1 MADTEL
7 SPVVYQSPTMPG
19 YLHAGLTRST
29 VVNNQPS
36 LRLKLILFC
45 LAIGILPLAFMG
57 VYSVRQ
63 ASDSLSQQAFS
74 QLESVRDSR
83 KQSLTQLVDK
93 WQAEVRIY
101 ASVKE
106 VYSSIAML
114 RDIFMGKAKPGVRAD
129 VSDPEFVEMV
139 QFVAPA
145 FQPFVSVLG
154 YEDAILVDDY
164 GRVIFSV
171 QKGLDLG
178 EDIANG
184 PLKDSALARAWQKA
198 LKGQTVFED
207 FAPYTPLQGAPAA
220 FVASPVRNHVGGI
233 DGVAILRLSPKDL
246 SPIMKPRS
254 GKDDSGE
261 SYLVGTD
268 RLMRS
273 DSAAYPQT
281 HSVSASFADPVRGKM
296 DTRFVSEALSGR
308 TGSEV
313 SKDISGKSVLAAFT
327 PVTAGDGTWALVTV
341 IDEAEAFAAVSKLT
355 KASLILGLT
364 TAVVILV
371 CSVVFLRR
379 EIIKPF
385 MSLHLFLDRIAEG
398 NFQAELTGHFKAEMA
413 ILSGGLT
420 RMVGELKNKL
430 GFSQGILQAMTI
442 PCLVT
447 DPDGSILFV
456 NPPLIELLEQVGPAS
471 QHVGAS
477 VDSFFAGN
485 QRLAK
490 APERCFREKRPA
502 QDVESKGYGAR
513 GREFFVRQDCAP
525 LYDLDGT
532 PLGVFT
538 LFTDL
543 TGIKSQ
549 ETLIR
554 LQNEKMTQVAEQA
567 NMIALHVSQGAEEL
581 SGQVDSIKNGAELQ
595 TERLNETSK
604 AMAEMND
611 TLVEVAKVAG
621 AAATS
626 SDCAMTQ
633 AREGSDVVAECT
645 ASIDTVFDLSRQQ
658 QQGMDELGEKATAI
672 GRIID
677 VIDDIADQT
686 NLLALNAAIEA
697 ARAGDAGRGFAV
709 VAGEV
714 RKLAEK
720 TMSATREVSQSIAEI
735 QRLTQL
741 NIEGTQRSFA
751 AIQQADDLVKR
762 SGSALASIV
771 EFTASTADQ
780 VRRIAASA
788 EEQSAAH
795 HLVNSAVHEVGD
807 IAQETSA
814 GMVHT
819 AEAIAY
825 LAAQAGELQSLIDS
839 ITASESVVCKRNDF
853 QAIAASTEVA
863 TALPM

>member
-1 MADTEL
+1 MKIQL
-7 SPVVYQSPTMPG
+7 
-19 YLHAGLTRST
+19 
-29 VVNNQPS
+29 S
-36 LRLKLILFC
+36 LRAKLILFC
-45 LAIGILPLAFMG
+45 LAVGILPLTFVG

-63 ASDSLSQQAFS
+63 ASGSLAQQAFS

-83 KQSLTQLVDK
+83 KQSLMQLVDK

-129 VSDPEFVEMV
+129 VNDPEFAEMV

-178 EDIANG
+178 EDLAKG
-184 PLKDSALARAWQKA
+184 PLKDSALGRAWQKA
-198 LKGQTVFED
+198 VKGQTVFED
-207 FAPYTPLQGAPAA
+207 FTPYAPLQGAPAA

-233 DGVAILRLSPKDL
+233 DGVALLRLSPKDL
-246 SPIMKPRS
+246 APIMKPQA
-254 GKDDSGE
+254 GKGDSGE
-261 SYLVGTD
+261 SFLVGMD

-281 HSVSASFADPVRGKM
+281 HSVNASFANPALGKM
-296 DTRFVSEALSGR
+296 DILPVSEALSGR
-308 TGSEV
+308 SGSEV
-313 SKDISGKSVLAAFT
+313 SKDITGKPVLAAYT
-327 PVTAGDGTWALVTV
+327 PVAAGGATWALVTV
-341 IDEAEAFAAVSKLT
+341 IDEAEAFAAVSRLT
-355 KASLILGLT
+355 KASLLLGLA
-364 TAVVILV
+364 TAVIILI
-371 CSVVFLRR
+371 CSLAFLRR
-379 EIIKPF
+379 EILNPF
-385 MSLHLFLDRIAEG
+385 QSLQLFLDRIAEG
-398 NFQAELTGHFKAEMA
+398 DFQAELSGRFKAEMA
-413 ILSGGLT
+413 ILSRGLT

-447 DPDGSILFV
+447 DPDGNILFV
-456 NPPLIELLEQVGPAS
+456 NDPLLELLEHDGPVS
-471 QHVGAS
+471 RHVGTGA
-477 VDSFFAGN
+477 DRFFSKN
-485 QRLAK
+485 QHLAD
-490 APERCFREKRPA
+490 APGHCFKEKRPV
-502 QDVESKGYGAR
+502 QGVESRGSGAR

-525 LYDLDGT
+525 LYDLDGI

-543 TGIKSQ
+543 TEIKHQ
-549 ETLIR
+549 ETLILR
-554 LQNEKMTQVAEQA
+554 QNEKITQVAEQA

-581 SGQVDSIKNGAELQ
+581 SGQMDSIKDGAGLQ
-595 TERLNETSK
+595 TARLNETSK

-621 AAATS
+621 TAAGS

-633 AREGSDVVAECT
+633 ARNGSDVVAECT
-645 ASIDTVFDLSRQQ
+645 VSIDTVFDLSRRQQ
-658 QQGMDELGEKATAI
+658 HDMNELGEKATSI
-672 GRIID
+672 GRIIE

-720 TMSATREVSQSIAEI
+720 TMAATREVSQSIAEI
-735 QRLTQL
+735 QRVTKL
-741 NIEGTQRSFA
+741 NIEGTKRSSE
-751 AIQQADDLVKR
+751 AISQANELVKR
-762 SGSALASIV
+762 SGQTLTSIV
-771 EFTASTADQ
+771 EFTSDTAAQ

-795 HLVNSAVHEVGD
+795 HLVNSAVSEVNE
-807 IAQETSA
+807 IAQETSS

-819 AEAIAY
+819 AEAVSY
-825 LAAQAGELQSLIDS
+825 LAEQAAELKELIDS
-839 ITASESVVCKRNDF
+839 MAGSEGSAPACPGGMRELGRELG
-853 QAIAASTEVA
+853 APG
-863 TALPM
+863 LPM

>member
-1 MADTEL
+1 M
-7 SPVVYQSPTMPG
+7 
-19 YLHAGLTRST
+19 
-29 VVNNQPS
+29 NIQPS
-36 LRLKLILFC
+36 LRAKLILFC

-63 ASDSLSQQAFS
+63 ASDSLSMQAFS

-83 KQSLTQLVDK
+83 KQSLLQLVDK
-93 WQAEVRIY
+93 WHAEVRIY

-114 RDIFMGKAKPGVRAD
+114 RDIFMGKAKPGLRAD
-129 VSDPEFVEMV
+129 TSDPEFVEMV

-164 GRVIFSV
+164 GRVLFTV
-171 QKGLDLG
+171 QKGLELG
-178 EDIANG
+178 EDLANG

-207 FAPYTPLQGAPAA
+207 FAPHIPLQGEPTA

-233 DGVAILRLSPKDL
+233 DGVALLRLSPKDL
-246 SPIMKPRS
+246 APIMKPRS

-261 SYLVGTD
+261 SYLVGAD

-273 DSAAYPQT
+273 DSASYPQS
-281 HSVSASFADPVRGKM
+281 HSVGASFANPAQGKM
-296 DTRFVSEALSGR
+296 DTLFVSEALSGR
-308 TGSEV
+308 TGSEL
-313 SKDISGKSVLAAFT
+313 SKDISGKSVLAAYA
-327 PVTAGDGTWALVTV
+327 PISVGESTWALVTV
-341 IDEAEAFAAVSKLT
+341 IDEAEAFAAVSRLT
-355 KASLILGLT
+355 HASLLLGLA
-364 TAVVILV
+364 TAVIILV
-371 CSVVFLRR
+371 CSVAFLRR
-379 EIIKPF
+379 EIILPF
-385 MSLHLFLDRIAEG
+385 KSLQVFLDRIAEG
-398 NFQAELTGHFKAEMA
+398 DFQAELTGRFKSEMA
-413 ILSGGLT
+413 ILSGGLR

-430 GFSQGILQAMTI
+430 GFSQGILQAMTV

-447 DPDGSILFV
+447 DPEGNILFV
-456 NPPLIELLEQVGPAS
+456 NSPLLELLEQDGPAS
-471 QHVGAS
+471 RHVGTG
-477 VDSFFAGN
+477 VDRFFAGN
-485 QRLAK
+485 PRLAQ
-490 APERCFREKRPA
+490 APEKCFREKHPV
-502 QDVESKGYGAR
+502 QEVESKGCGAR
-513 GREFFVRQDCAP
+513 GRVFFVRQDCAP
-525 LYDLDGT
+525 LYDLDGV

-543 TGIKSQ
+543 TEIKHQ

-554 LQNEKMTQVAEQA
+554 RQNEKITQVAEQA
-567 NMIALHVSQGAEEL
+567 NLIALHVAQGAEEL
-581 SGQVDSIKNGAELQ
+581 SGQVDSIKVGAALQ
-595 TERLNETSK
+595 TTRLNETSK

-611 TLVEVAKVAG
+611 TLIDVAKVAS
-621 AAATS
+621 AAASS

-633 AREGSDVVAECT
+633 AREGSDVVSECT
-645 ASIDTVFDLSRQQ
+645 VSIDAVFDLSRQQ
-658 QQGMDELGEKATAI
+658 QQGMDELGRKATSI

-720 TMSATREVSQSIAEI
+720 TMAATREVSQSIEEI
-735 QRLTQL
+735 QRVTQL
-741 NIEGTQRSFA
+741 NIEGTQRSFS
-751 AIQQADDLVKR
+751 AIAQANDLVKR
-762 SGSALASIV
+762 SGNALASIV
-771 EFTASTADQ
+771 EFTSSTADQ

-795 HLVNSAVHEVGD
+795 HLVNSAVSEVNE
-807 IAQETSA
+807 IAQETSN

-819 AEAIAY
+819 SEAVSY
-825 LAAQAGELQSLIDS
+825 LAEQAAELKDLTDS
-839 ITASESVVCKRNDF
+839 MIGCEDTAPVCTNSVHDIGAKLDALR
-853 QAIAASTEVA
+853 
-863 TALPM
+863 LPM